1 MLSMLHAC
9 TAAPAAAGRDWND
22 LPIPPVPPALVRAVG
37 DLRAAAFA
45 QAVVAAYVA
54 NGERPVAC
62 RKHGPAAPDA
72 PPSWTARLGMSR
84 AEFDSVAARVAVRV
98 RPGADDRARSRTGAP
113 LVRYWRDG
121 RRTWWQPD
129 LDAWRALGA
138 EIGLAAP
145 TVAADAA
152 APTVTADAAAPTVT
166 ADAAA
171 PTVTADAAAPTAPTV
186 AADAAARACAG
197 SMRRT
202 GARLLCDLVDEAA
215 ELLLR
220 GVALPGGPASVPADA
235 PWSADDPADA
245 PWSADDPADAP
256 WSADDPAD
264 APWSADDPA
273 DAPWSADDPAD
284 APWSADDP
292 ADAPWSADDPADA
305 PWSADDPADAPW
317 SADDPADAPWS
328 ADDPA
333 DAPWSADDPADA
345 PWSADDPADAPWSAD
360 DPADAPWPT
369 SDQAFAWRDAA
380 DAWLGAMDAWR
391 GVAECWRPDHVTDD
405 ERLMPHAV
413 SALREADRRYDVA
426 RAREGVDGIV
436 DLAAWRAVACAARIA
451 ADIWRGIAEVWRPDD
466 GGRQPLTPDRDALT
480 HAHAAWRQAAQTP
493 LDSPDAPLRWYDAA
507 IASQD
512 AAYRWWRSARHACA
526 PDGLWADDEASGVSF
541 GGDGRAWR

>member
-1 MLSMLHAC
+1 MLHAC
-9 TAAPAAAGRDWND
+9 TAAPAAAGRDWNNRP
-22 LPIPPVPPALVRAVG
+22 LPQVHPALVRAVG

-45 QAVVAAYVA
+45 QAVVEAYVA
-54 NGERPVAC
+54 NGQQPVAC

-98 RPGADDRARSRTGAP
+98 RPGADDRARSRIGAP

-145 TVAADAA
+145 TVTADAAAPTVAADAA
-152 APTVTADAAAPTVT
+152 APTVTADAAAPTAPTVA

-171 PTVTADAAAPTAPTV
+171 PTAPTVAADAAAPTAPTV

-245 PWSADDPADAP
+245 PW
-256 WSADDPAD
+256 
-264 APWSADDPA
+264 
-273 DAPWSADDPAD
+273 
-284 APWSADDP
+284 
-292 ADAPWSADDPADA
+292 
-305 PWSADDPADAPW
+305 
-317 SADDPADAPWS
+317 
-328 ADDPA
+328 
-333 DAPWSADDPADA
+333 
-345 PWSADDPADAPWSAD
+345 
-360 DPADAPWPT
+360 PT
-369 SDQAFAWRDAA
+369 SEQAFAWRDAA

>member
-9 TAAPAAAGRDWND
+9 TAASAPAVGRDWND

-45 QAVVAAYVA
+45 QAVVEAYVA
-54 NGERPVAC
+54 NGQQPVAC

-84 AEFDSVAARVAVRV
+84 AEFDSVAARVAVRI
-98 RPGADDRARSRTGAP
+98 RPGADDGAPSRTGAP

-129 LDAWRALGA
+129 MDAWRALWREPEFGA
-138 EIGLAAP
+138 PSAASP
-145 TVAADAA
+145 PANDIPSQEGEDNA
-152 APTVTADAAAPTVT
+152 
-166 ADAAA
+166 
-171 PTVTADAAAPTAPTV
+171 
-186 AADAAARACAG
+186 ACAASALPASCSG
-197 SMRRT
+197 RS
-202 GARLLCDLVDEAA
+202 GPRLLCDLVDTAVA
-215 ELLLR
+215 ELLHGLR
-220 GVALPGGPASVPADA
+220 PAAGAA
-235 PWSADDPADA
+235 PET
-245 PWSADDPADAP
+245 
-256 WSADDPAD
+256 
-264 APWSADDPA
+264 
-273 DAPWSADDPAD
+273 
-284 APWSADDP
+284 
-292 ADAPWSADDPADA
+292 
-305 PWSADDPADAPW
+305 
-317 SADDPADAPWS
+317 
-328 ADDPA
+328 
-333 DAPWSADDPADA
+333 
-345 PWSADDPADAPWSAD
+345 ADAPWSAD

-369 SDQAFAWRDAA
+369 SEQASAWRDAA
-380 DAWLGAMDAWR
+380 DAWLGAMGAWR
-391 GVAECWRPDHVTDD
+391 GVAECWRPDNVTDD

-413 SALREADRRYDVA
+413 SALREADRRYDIA

-436 DLAAWRAVACAARIA
+436 DLAAWRAVACAAQIA
-451 ADIWRGIAEVWRPDD
+451 ADIWCGIAEVWRPDD

-512 AAYRWWRSARHACA
+512 AAHRWWRSARHACA

>member
-1 MLSMLHAC
+1 MLHAC
-9 TAAPAAAGRDWND
+9 TAAPAAGRDWND
-22 LPIPPVPPALVRAVG
+22 RPLPQVHPALVRAVG

-45 QAVVAAYVA
+45 QAVVEAYVA
-54 NGERPVAC
+54 NGQQPVAC

-145 TVAADAA
+145 TV
-152 APTVTADAAAPTVT
+152 
-166 ADAAA
+166 
-171 PTVTADAAAPTAPTV
+171 TADAAAPTAPTV

-215 ELLLR
+215 ALLLR

-245 PWSADDPADAP
+245 PWS
-256 WSADDPAD
+256 
-264 APWSADDPA
+264 
-273 DAPWSADDPAD
+273 
-284 APWSADDP
+284 
-292 ADAPWSADDPADA
+292 
-305 PWSADDPADAPW
+305 
-317 SADDPADAPWS
+317 
-328 ADDPA
+328 
-333 DAPWSADDPADA
+333 
-345 PWSADDPADAPWSAD
+345 
-360 DPADAPWPT
+360 T
-369 SDQAFAWRDAA
+369 SEQAFAWRDAA
-380 DAWLGAMDAWR
+380 DAWLGAMGAWR
-391 GVAECWRPDHVTDD
+391 GVAECWRPDNVTDD

-413 SALREADRRYDVA
+413 SAIREADRRYDIA

-436 DLAAWRAVACAARIA
+436 DLAAWRAVACAAQIA

-512 AAYRWWRSARHACA
+512 AAHRWWRSARHACA

>member
-9 TAAPAAAGRDWND
+9 TAASAPAVGRDWND

-45 QAVVAAYVA
+45 QAVVEAYVA
-54 NGERPVAC
+54 NGQQPVAC

-84 AEFDSVAARVAVRV
+84 AEFDSVAARVAVRI
-98 RPGADDRARSRTGAP
+98 RPGADDRAPSRTGAP

-129 LDAWRALGA
+129 MDAWRALWREPEFGA
-138 EIGLAAP
+138 PSAASP
-145 TVAADAA
+145 PANDIPSQEGEDNA
-152 APTVTADAAAPTVT
+152 
-166 ADAAA
+166 
-171 PTVTADAAAPTAPTV
+171 
-186 AADAAARACAG
+186 ACAASALPASCSG
-197 SMRRT
+197 RS
-202 GARLLCDLVDEAA
+202 GPRLLCDLVDTAVA
-215 ELLLR
+215 ELLHGLR
-220 GVALPGGPASVPADA
+220 PAAGAAPETADA

-292 ADAPWSADDPADA
+292 ADAPWSADDPA
-305 PWSADDPADAPW
+305 S
-317 SADDPADAPWS
+317 
-328 ADDPA
+328 
-333 DAPWSADDPADA
+333 
-345 PWSADDPADAPWSAD
+345 
-360 DPADAPWPT
+360 
-369 SDQAFAWRDAA
+369 AWRDAA
-380 DAWLGAMDAWR
+380 DAWLGAMGAWH
-391 GVAECWRPDHVTDD
+391 GVAECWRPDNVTDD

-413 SALREADRRYDVA
+413 SALREADRRYDIA

-436 DLAAWRAVACAARIA
+436 DLAAWRAVACAAQIA
-451 ADIWRGIAEVWRPDD
+451 ADIWCGIAEVWRPDD

-512 AAYRWWRSARHACA
+512 AAHRWWRSARHACA

>member
-9 TAAPAAAGRDWND
+9 TAASAPAVGRDWND

-45 QAVVAAYVA
+45 QAVVEAYVA
-54 NGERPVAC
+54 NGQQPVAC

-98 RPGADDRARSRTGAP
+98 RPGADDRARSRIGAP

-145 TVAADAA
+145 TVA
-152 APTVTADAAAPTVT
+152 
-166 ADAAA
+166 
-171 PTVTADAAAPTAPTV
+171 ADAAAPTAPTV

-245 PWSADDPADAP
+245 PW
-256 WSADDPAD
+256 
-264 APWSADDPA
+264 
-273 DAPWSADDPAD
+273 
-284 APWSADDP
+284 
-292 ADAPWSADDPADA
+292 
-305 PWSADDPADAPW
+305 
-317 SADDPADAPWS
+317 
-328 ADDPA
+328 
-333 DAPWSADDPADA
+333 
-345 PWSADDPADAPWSAD
+345 
-360 DPADAPWPT
+360 PT
-369 SDQAFAWRDAA
+369 SEQAFAWRDAA

>member
-9 TAAPAAAGRDWND
+9 TAASAPAVGRDWND

-45 QAVVAAYVA
+45 QAVVEAYVA
-54 NGERPVAC
+54 NGQQPVAC

-98 RPGADDRARSRTGAP
+98 RPGADDRARSRIGAP

-145 TVAADAA
+145 TV
-152 APTVTADAAAPTVT
+152 TADAAAPTV
-166 ADAAA
+166 A
-171 PTVTADAAAPTAPTV
+171 ADAAAPTAPTV

-245 PWSADDPADAP
+245 PW
-256 WSADDPAD
+256 
-264 APWSADDPA
+264 
-273 DAPWSADDPAD
+273 
-284 APWSADDP
+284 
-292 ADAPWSADDPADA
+292 
-305 PWSADDPADAPW
+305 
-317 SADDPADAPWS
+317 
-328 ADDPA
+328 
-333 DAPWSADDPADA
+333 
-345 PWSADDPADAPWSAD
+345 
-360 DPADAPWPT
+360 PT
-369 SDQAFAWRDAA
+369 SEQAFAWRDAA

>member
-9 TAAPAAAGRDWND
+9 TAASAPAVGRDWND

-45 QAVVAAYVA
+45 QAVVEAYVA
-54 NGERPVAC
+54 NGQQPVAC

-98 RPGADDRARSRTGAP
+98 RPGADDRARSRIGAP

-152 APTVTADAAAPTVT
+152 APTVAADAAAPTV
-166 ADAAA
+166 A
-171 PTVTADAAAPTAPTV
+171 ADAAAPTAPTV

-245 PWSADDPADAP
+245 PW
-256 WSADDPAD
+256 
-264 APWSADDPA
+264 
-273 DAPWSADDPAD
+273 
-284 APWSADDP
+284 
-292 ADAPWSADDPADA
+292 
-305 PWSADDPADAPW
+305 
-317 SADDPADAPWS
+317 
-328 ADDPA
+328 
-333 DAPWSADDPADA
+333 
-345 PWSADDPADAPWSAD
+345 
-360 DPADAPWPT
+360 PT
-369 SDQAFAWRDAA
+369 SEQAFAWRDAA

>member
-9 TAAPAAAGRDWND
+9 TAASAPAAGRDWNNRP
-22 LPIPPVPPALVRAVG
+22 LPQVHPALVRAVG

-45 QAVVAAYVA
+45 QAVVEAYVA
-54 NGERPVAC
+54 NGQQPVAC

-98 RPGADDRARSRTGAP
+98 RPGADDRARSRIGAP

-145 TVAADAA
+145 TV
-152 APTVTADAAAPTVT
+152 TADAAAPTV
-166 ADAAA
+166 A
-171 PTVTADAAAPTAPTV
+171 ADAAAPTAPTV

-245 PWSADDPADAP
+245 PW
-256 WSADDPAD
+256 
-264 APWSADDPA
+264 
-273 DAPWSADDPAD
+273 
-284 APWSADDP
+284 
-292 ADAPWSADDPADA
+292 
-305 PWSADDPADAPW
+305 
-317 SADDPADAPWS
+317 
-328 ADDPA
+328 
-333 DAPWSADDPADA
+333 
-345 PWSADDPADAPWSAD
+345 
-360 DPADAPWPT
+360 PT
-369 SDQAFAWRDAA
+369 SEQAFAWRDAA

>member
-9 TAAPAAAGRDWND
+9 TAASAPAVGRDWND

-45 QAVVAAYVA
+45 QAVVEAYVA
-54 NGERPVAC
+54 NGQQPVAC

-98 RPGADDRARSRTGAP
+98 RPGADDRARSRIGAP

-145 TVAADAA
+145 TVTADAAAPTVAADAA
-152 APTVTADAAAPTVT
+152 APTVA
-166 ADAAA
+166 
-171 PTVTADAAAPTAPTV
+171 ADAAAPTAPTV

-245 PWSADDPADAP
+245 PW
-256 WSADDPAD
+256 
-264 APWSADDPA
+264 
-273 DAPWSADDPAD
+273 
-284 APWSADDP
+284 
-292 ADAPWSADDPADA
+292 
-305 PWSADDPADAPW
+305 
-317 SADDPADAPWS
+317 
-328 ADDPA
+328 
-333 DAPWSADDPADA
+333 
-345 PWSADDPADAPWSAD
+345 
-360 DPADAPWPT
+360 PT
-369 SDQAFAWRDAA
+369 SEQAFAWRDAA